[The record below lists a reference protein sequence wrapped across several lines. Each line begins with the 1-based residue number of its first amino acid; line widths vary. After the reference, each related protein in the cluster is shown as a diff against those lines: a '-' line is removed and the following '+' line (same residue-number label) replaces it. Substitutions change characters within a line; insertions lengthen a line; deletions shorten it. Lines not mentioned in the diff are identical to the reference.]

1 MLLFF
6 AGVLIIYAGLKTMV
20 DAGKTLPTEFIE
32 RQRQAKMTS
41 PLMFA
46 IYTLPYVGAYL
57 LYEKWPRFAWQII
70 FVVLVIAAVEFLVW
84 YYLSIKKLHR
94 EGFPQPYISKMRHG
108 YSLFGLGAV
117 TMVAAN
123 ALALFA

>member
-1 MLLFF
+1 MVLFF
-6 AGVLIIYAGLKTMV
+6 VGVLIIYTGLKTMV

-32 RQRQAKMTS
+32 RQRQTKMTS

-46 IYTLPYVGAYL
+46 IYPLPYVGAYL
-57 LYEKWPRFAWQII
+57 LYENLPRFAWQII
-70 FVVLVIAAVEFLVW
+70 FVVLAIAVIELLVW
-84 YYLSIKKLHR
+84 YYLSIKKLNH
-94 EGFPQPYISKMRHG
+94 EGFPQSYISKMRHG

-123 ALALFA
+123 TLALFA

>member
-1 MLLFF
+1 MVLFF
-6 AGVLIIYAGLKTMV
+6 VGVLIIYTGLKTMV

-32 RQRQAKMTS
+32 RQRQTKMTS

-57 LYEKWPRFAWQII
+57 LYENLPRFAWQII
-70 FVVLVIAAVEFLVW
+70 FVVLAIAVIELLVW
-84 YYLSIKKLHR
+84 YYLSIKKFNR
-94 EGFPQPYISKMRHG
+94 EGFPQSYISKMRNG

-123 ALALFA
+123 TLALFA